1 MLAGAGRGAARI
13 RNGYRNDEYH
23 RVNVAFDFPG
33 VELKVYRVRFISYLS
48 LLEGYPLVPS
58 HTSGHNPV
66 QRL

>member
-1 MLAGAGRGAARI
+1 MLAGAGRGAAII

-48 LLEGYPLVPS
+48 L
-58 HTSGHNPV
+58 
-66 QRL
+66 